1 MLERTGVVDHAPV
14 VEDAALALRPK
25 KFGDLVHARDR
36 PVHATNVGDQA
47 GIVRDASH
55 LVHRLRGVA
64 ECDKEA
70 RVDAEAFR
78 VLRDAVGSRI
88 PVEEPDAGRR
98 LADGDDLETKACVR
112 S

>member
-70 RVDAEAFR
+70 RVDAEASR
-78 VLRDAVGSRI
+78 VLREESGVAYRSKSPMLDGALPTAMTSKPR
-88 PVEEPDAGRR
+88 PVY
-98 LADGDDLETKACVR
+98 R